1 MVSGIMW
8 YRYLKKNND
17 RREALESKG
26 AFDVRMKPGAQGA
39 ELVFRF

>member
-26 AFDVRMKPGAQGA
+26 AFDVSNEAR
-39 ELVFRF
+39 RTRC